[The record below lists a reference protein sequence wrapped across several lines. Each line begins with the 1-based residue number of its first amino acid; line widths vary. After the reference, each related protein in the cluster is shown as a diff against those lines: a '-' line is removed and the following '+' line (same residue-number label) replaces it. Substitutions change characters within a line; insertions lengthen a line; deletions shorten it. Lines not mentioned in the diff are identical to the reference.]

1 MTMTL
6 VPHRDTDTIAP
17 AAVTASATAAQVAP
31 SGMASGTAAEAA
43 SASAAVTTAVT
54 TAPVPA
60 APVTPSGTSQASA
73 PVLPSPDAPPAHPRS
88 RRRWGTLAVL
98 CLSLLVI
105 VVDGTIVNV
114 ALPTLARQL
123 HASTSGLQWIV
134 DAYTLS
140 FAALLLLAGTLAD
153 RFGRHHA
160 LTGGLALFAVGSLAA
175 AFTSTTTELIT
186 ARAVMGVGAAFIMPA
201 TLSILTSVFTD
212 PAERA
217 KAIGLWT
224 AVSGLGVAIGPTAG
238 GWLLTHFA
246 WDSIFLVNLPVVAVA
261 LAAGRWFVPGSR
273 APKPRRLD
281 LTGAG
286 ISVTAFA
293 ALTYA
298 FIQAPADGW
307 TSAAT
312 LFHVSAAIALLAA
325 FMAWEMRSSHP
336 MLPLAI
342 FRDLRFSGAALSIML
357 LFFALTGGIFLLTQI
372 YQFVLGYSPLA
383 AGVRTLPS
391 AAALAIVSP
400 LGARVARRFGTRIPV
415 VIGLATMTAG
425 LGLFATAAA
434 SSSYAHYVTAMV
446 ILCAGM
452 GLAMAPATES
462 VMRGLPPALA
472 GIGSAV
478 NDATRNLGSV
488 LGVAVIGSVAASVY
502 SSRLAGFAAAGR
514 PAATAAR
521 QSVGAG
527 AMIARQVG
535 GSRGAALFHDAATA
549 FVGGVDRGVLI
560 AAAATLV
567 GAVVA
572 ARTLRSQGPLVSAYA
587 S

>member
-1 MTMTL
+1 MSTTL
-6 VPHRDTDTIAP
+6 APHREMDPVAP
-17 AAVTASATAAQVAP
+17 APPAVTPPAVTPPAVAP
-31 SGMASGTAAEAA
+31 APP
-43 SASAAVTTAVT
+43 AVTPPTVTPPTVTPPAVT
-54 TAPVPA
+54 RP
-60 APVTPSGTSQASA
+60 APVTSA
-73 PVLPSPDAPPAHPRS
+73 PA

-140 FAALLLLAGTLAD
+140 FAALLLLAGALAD
-153 RFGRHHA
+153 RFGRHYA
-160 LTGGLALFAVGSLAA
+160 LTGGLALFAAGSLGA
-175 AFTSTTTELIT
+175 AFTSTTAELIA
-186 ARAVMGVGAAFIMPA
+186 ARAIMGVGAAFIMPA

-224 AVSGLGVAIGPTAG
+224 AVSGLGVAIGPTVG

-246 WDSIFLVNLPVVAVA
+246 WDSIFLVNVPVVAVA
-261 LAAGRWFVPGSR
+261 LGAGRWLIPASR

-281 LTGAG
+281 LVGAG

-293 ALTYA
+293 MLTYA
-298 FIQAPADGW
+298 FIQAPAGGW
-307 TSAAT
+307 TSSAT
-312 LFHVSAAIALLAA
+312 LLHASAAVGLLAA
-325 FMAWEMRSSHP
+325 FVVWEMRSSHP
-336 MLPLAI
+336 MLPLALL
-342 FRDLRFSGAALSIML
+342 RNPRFSGAALSIML

-391 AAALAIVSP
+391 AAALAGFSP

-415 VIGLATMTAG
+415 VIGLATMTVG
-425 LGLFATAAA
+425 LGLFATAGAG
-434 SSSYAHYVTAMV
+434 STYPHYVTAMI

-462 VMRGLPPALA
+462 VMSGLPPALA

-488 LGVAVIGSVAASVY
+488 LGVAVVGSIAASAY
-502 SSRLAGFAAAGR
+502 ASHLSGFGAAGR
-514 PAATAAR
+514 PAAAAAR
-521 QSVGAG
+521 QSVGA
-527 AMIARQVG
+527 ATMIARQAG
-535 GSRGAALFHDAATA
+535 GSPGAALFRDAVTA
-549 FVGGVDRGVLI
+549 FVSGADRGILV
-560 AAAATLV
+560 AAAATLT
-567 GAVVA
+567 GAIVA
-572 ARTLRSQGPLVSAYA
+572 ARMLRRQDTSPSAHA

>member
-1 MTMTL
+1 MNTTL
-6 VPHRDTDTIAP
+6 APHRDQDATPSAAP
-17 AAVTASATAAQVAP
+17 APPVVTGTAVAP
-31 SGMASGTAAEAA
+31 PVVRGTATEAIL
-43 SASAAVTTAVT
+43 T
-54 TAPVPA
+54 
-60 APVTPSGTSQASA
+60 PVTPVQ
-73 PVLPSPDAPPAHPRS
+73 SPDAPVAPSRS

-123 HASTSGLQWIV
+123 QASTSGLQWIV

-140 FAALLLLAGTLAD
+140 FAALLLPAGALAD
-153 RFGRHHA
+153 RFGRHYA
-160 LTGGLALFAVGSLAA
+160 LTGGLALFAGASLAA

-186 ARAVMGVGAAFIMPA
+186 TRAVLGVGAAFIMPA

-212 PAERA
+212 PAERT

-261 LAAGRWFVPGSR
+261 LAAGRWLIPASR
-273 APKPRRLD
+273 APQPRRMD
-281 LTGAG
+281 LIGAG
-286 ISVTAFA
+286 ICVAAFA
-293 ALTYA
+293 TLTYA

-312 LFHVSAAIALLAA
+312 LFHISAAIGLLAG
-325 FMAWEMRSSHP
+325 FVAWELRSSHP
-336 MLPLAI
+336 MLPLAL

-391 AAALAIVSP
+391 AAALAIFSP
-400 LGARVARRFGTRIPV
+400 LGARVARRFGTRIAV
-415 VIGLATMTAG
+415 VAGLATMTAG
-425 LGLFATAAA
+425 LGLFATAGA

-488 LGVAVIGSVAASVY
+488 LGVAVIGSVAASGFAG
-502 SSRLAGFAAAGR
+502 RLTGFAAAGR
-514 PAATAAR
+514 PAAAAAR
-521 QSVGAG
+521 QSVGA
-527 AMIARQVG
+527 ATVIARQAG
-535 GSRGAALFHDAATA
+535 GSHGASLLRDAATA
-549 FVGGVDRGVLI
+549 FVAGADRGILV
-560 AAAATLV
+560 AAAATLI
-567 GAVVA
+567 GAVIA
-572 ARTLRSQGPLVSAYA
+572 IRSLRSRDTA
-587 S
+587 SSVNVQ